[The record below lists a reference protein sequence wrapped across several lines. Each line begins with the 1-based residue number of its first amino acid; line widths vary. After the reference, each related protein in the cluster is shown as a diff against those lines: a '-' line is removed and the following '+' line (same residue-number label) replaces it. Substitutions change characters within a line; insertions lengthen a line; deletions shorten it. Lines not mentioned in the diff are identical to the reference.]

1 MKSSVRAT
9 SMYSEA
15 TDLVAVLT
23 QYMAFLNTEPTKSE
37 MQENI
42 GKLED
47 VEAHLLSL
55 LAVVTNAKLSLD
67 EMFKVAEDD

>member
-1 MKSSVRAT
+1 
-9 SMYSEA
+9 MYSEA
-15 TDLVAVLT
+15 TELVAALT
-23 QYMAFLNTEPTKSE
+23 QYMAFLNTEPTKDE

-55 LAVVTNAKLSLD
+55 LDVVTKAKLSLD
-67 EMFKVAEDD
+67 AMFKGDSDA